1 MKKKLILFITF
12 AVLLTSCNYNNAK
25 DQALDNEI
33 NTSQPLQQEFTVKA
47 NEKIGNIFAEG
58 GKSKKFGVEI
68 VDNYFPGS
76 MTKGE
81 DGSCYYFR
89 RVTEGERE
97 RYTFYKNNNQ
107 KVCET
112 EMPSKLRKK
121 AGINSFAQY
130 QGYFFV
136 EIYGEL
142 HGEAKHYLSA
152 INIKDGTWEKIIEG
166 PGPAH
171 KIFIYDNK
179 FICTYVEEVKVYD
192 LKGNMKEYKIEKDL
206 VKKNAWVSVQCIAD
220 GKIYYFYTVEEDE
233 KMSDEKNDK
242 YTGKVKCCDLNGEN
256 NKTICYYQSN
266 DEASWYDNLRLDDQ
280 YIYLIA
286 GYTLFRIPLYGG
298 KIEKVSNRG
307 IYFYDISDTYIFFL
321 DESNTKLYKIRKDLS
336 GQIILVRES
345 GPCNLD
351 TPFLCVGN
359 HIMLE
364 ECDEKQ
370 EDLIG
375 EVEDNELPLYIEYVN
390 DYSWL
395 TEEGVL
401 EDTVKGIH
409 LSDKRYKKIRDKLK
423 SLTK

>member
-1 MKKKLILFITF
+1 MKLPQFLYFLTLLQDFFERHNIL
-12 AVLLTSCNYNNAK
+12 
-25 DQALDNEI
+25 
-33 NTSQPLQQEFTVKA
+33 
-47 NEKIGNIFAEG
+47 
-58 GKSKKFGVEI
+58 
-68 VDNYFPGS
+68 
-76 MTKGE
+76 
-81 DGSCYYFR
+81 
-89 RVTEGERE
+89 
-97 RYTFYKNNNQ
+97 
-107 KVCET
+107 
-112 EMPSKLRKK
+112 
-121 AGINSFAQY
+121 
-130 QGYFFV
+130 
-136 EIYGEL
+136 
-142 HGEAKHYLSA
+142 H
-152 INIKDGTWEKIIEG
+152 
-166 PGPAH
+166 
-171 KIFIYDNK
+171 
-179 FICTYVEEVKVYD
+179 
-192 LKGNMKEYKIEKDL
+192 
-206 VKKNAWVSVQCIAD
+206 
-220 GKIYYFYTVEEDE
+220 
-233 KMSDEKNDK
+233 
-242 YTGKVKCCDLNGEN
+242 
-256 NKTICYYQSN
+256 
-266 DEASWYDNLRLDDQ
+266 DQ